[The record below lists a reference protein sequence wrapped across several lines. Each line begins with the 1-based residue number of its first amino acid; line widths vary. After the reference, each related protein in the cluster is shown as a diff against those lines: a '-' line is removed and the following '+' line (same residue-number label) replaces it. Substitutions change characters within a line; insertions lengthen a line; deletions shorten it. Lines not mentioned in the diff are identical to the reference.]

1 MTEKNNENLGLKNNC
16 LFSRTFRAQFIIFYI
31 FYGEDSGKKHLA
43 PISFTKA
50 TEQDNA
56 FLRFQLIR

>member
-16 LFSRTFRAQFIIFYI
+16 LFSRTFRAQIIIFYI

-50 TEQDNA
+50 T
-56 FLRFQLIR
+56 